1 MKTTPVERQMP
12 RLQRILMKDILI
24 NKELQVRPLD
34 KSYVEILIEN
44 LPKITA
50 PIVLFH
56 INQPPDFPEGNYLCD
71 GLHRL
76 TARLQVGQEFAE
88 AFVLKGTFDDAYEY
102 AVQSNC
108 SHGHPLTIEERKK
121 AAANILIAH
130 PERSAN
136 WISDI
141 CGVTDKTV
149 SNIRRE
155 LELKKTI
162 PIVKSYI
169 GKDGRDFQRPEYKAN
184 DASKMLKLYFNFPNT
199 KMREHCVKM
208 VENFRQAHEI
218 RTREE
223 ALELALVEAMH
234 SIPDNPKNLDND
246 KYRDIIHEVR
256 EGIDQEV
263 TDLL

>member
-1 MKTTPVERQMP
+1 MKTTPVARQMP

-24 NKELQVRPLD
+24 NKDLQVRPLD
-34 KSYVEILIEN
+34 RAYVDILIEN
-44 LPKITA
+44 LPKITD

-56 INQPPDFPEGNYLCD
+56 IDQPPDFPEGNYLCD

-88 AFVLKGTFDDAYEY
+88 AFVLKGTFDDAYEH

-108 SHGHPLTIEERKK
+108 SHGHPLTLDERKK

-149 SNIRRE
+149 SVLRKE
-155 LELKKTI
+155 LELKKVI
-162 PIVKSYI
+162 PIVKSYV
-169 GKDGRDFQRPEYKAN
+169 GKDGRDFQRPEFRQH
-184 DASKMLKLYFNFPNT
+184 DASKMLKLWFNFPNPA
-199 KMREHCVKM
+199 MRQHCVQM
-208 VENFRQAHEI
+208 VENFRQAHELN
-218 RTREE
+218 TREE
-223 ALELALVEAMH
+223 ALELALVEASH
-234 SIPDNPKNLDND
+234 SIPTNPRNLDNER
-246 KYRDIIHEVR
+246 YRDILPDVR
-256 EGIDQEV
+256 AAIDEV